1 MWKPKTIVLATA
13 VFLLA
18 VVVVLVTLNQNPPV
32 QVTGDLTAKEVSQI
46 SRDVR
51 RLMHPSL
58 LPDVSWRS
66 IRQLPSVLRERAR
79 TRILSIDR
87 RTEGFVAVRTAS
99 PSDADPGR
107 FWSVFR
113 EGDIWRVDGA
123 RPRRLQFMSPVRT
136 KPPGRLN
143 GTNTPPPRLA
153 ITNLWAKAG
162 T

>member
-1 MWKPKTIVLATA
+1 MWKPKTIVLAAA
-13 VFLLA
+13 VLLA
-18 VVVVLVTLNQNPPV
+18 VLVVLIILNQNPPV
-32 QVTGDLTAKEVSQI
+32 QVTGDLTSKEVSQI

-58 LPDVSWRS
+58 LPDISWRS

-87 RTEGFVAVRTAS
+87 RTEGFVAVRTGS

-113 EGDIWRVDGA
+113 EGDTWRVHGA

-136 KPPGRLN
+136 KTPVRLD
-143 GTNTPPPRLA
+143 GTNTPPPRVA

>member
-13 VFLLA
+13 LFLLA
-18 VVVVLVTLNQNPPV
+18 VVVLLVTLNQDPAV
-32 QVTGDLTAKEVSQI
+32 QVTGGQI

-58 LPDVSWRS
+58 LPDISWRS

-79 TRILSIDR
+79 TRVLSIDR
-87 RTEGFVAVRTAS
+87 RTEGFVAVRTGS

-113 EGDIWRVDGA
+113 QGDTWRVDGA
-123 RPRRLQFMSPVRT
+123 RPRRPQIMPPAKRKAPVR
-136 KPPGRLN
+136 LD
-143 GTNTPPPRLA
+143 GTNTPPPRSA
-153 ITNLWAKAG
+153 ATNLWAKTGA
-162 T
+162 